1 MSVQL
6 IVYPQNYNGYSSVF
20 TQTGEFC
27 VDGSNFSALDN
38 STTPTYT
45 VPASSTNTIV
55 TALSQN
61 PPLIINSFYKYRS
74 SNAGTPT
81 EPTVVSG
88 GVTLYTVATSSASGI
103 YQRLSNLVVG
113 TTYEMTINLST
124 TGTGFVVTS
133 AYNNTTLISQNFH
146 GANQS
151 QITFSWTAA
160 NSYNDAIVISYANFV
175 ADNIVI
181 DNISISPQ
189 GVTPTQTYTDLI
201 DGQVI
206 CDLYEDEDIPL
217 SLSVDDFKN
226 VAEKVQSYSKAFKLP
241 ATKRNNKIFDH
252 IFEITRSY
260 TGVNFNPYNK
270 TKCVL
275 KQDGFLLFEGY
286 LKMIDIS
293 DKSGEI
299 SYNVNLYSDAVALAD
314 VLQLKR
320 FSDLDLTELEHDYQR
335 TNIQRSWRDA
345 GGGTSMTYL
354 NPNTSGFR
362 DPYTTLRYPFIDWS
376 HQVIRTPMFPANSA
390 IYSNPEL
397 LDIQS
402 AFRPCINV
410 KYLIDRI
417 FQEIP
422 FTYKS
427 DFFESDLFT
436 KLYMDF
442 NWGENI
448 SGVPETEGIY
458 DILTVQY
465 CPTGS
470 FADIDLSSHSFDT
483 QMGFN
488 GTSKF
493 VATSDYQGFEL
504 SANLFWKTVT
514 GSANQDISTRWA
526 KYNSSGTLL
535 DTYDN
540 VTANVNGSLPS
551 PRFPSAY
558 IVCDNAGDYIQ
569 LEWKAASSGT
579 SLYFGQPLGMFKGIC
594 QIFGTTGM
602 LVMTSE
608 TLMETLRGELIQW
621 DFLKGLINMFNIVT
635 LPNPDNP
642 SEIMFEPYYN
652 TFLDNADSKELNW
665 TDKVDVTEIK
675 LKPLTDLNK
684 ITKFVFAEDE
694 DDYVARVMKASTG
707 GHPYGSLNHITMPF
721 TFDLLTGEKEISA
734 APFASSVIKPLTDI
748 QQVSELI
755 TPAIYSMSDDGES
768 QPFANSPRLFY
779 NNGIKSVGSGSYYI
793 PAWNGV
799 TSSNADEFLQF
810 SHVTEIPTTN
820 TTIDINYETQQM
832 VEGIVGTSLPTD
844 NLYTLFWQP
853 YYKELYNPDTRIMT
867 LKVNLTPSDVNS
879 FNFYDRVMIK
889 NRTYRVNKINY
900 KPNDLAT
907 VEFILI
913 P

>member
-6 IVYPQNYNGYSSVF
+6 IVYPQIYNGYSSVF
-20 TQTGEFC
+20 SQTGEFC
-27 VDGSNFSALDN
+27 VDGSTFSALDN
-38 STTPTYT
+38 TIVPTYT
-45 VPASSTNTIV
+45 VPASSTNVIV
-55 TALSQN
+55 SALSSN
-61 PPLIINSFYKYRS
+61 PPYAVNNFYKYRTS
-74 SNAGTPT
+74 QSGTPT
-81 EPTVVSG
+81 EPTVISG
-88 GVTLYTVATSSASGI
+88 GVTLYSVASLTLSGI

-124 TGTGFVVTS
+124 TGTGFVLTS
-133 AYNNTTLISQNFH
+133 AYDNITLISQSIH
-146 GANQS
+146 AANQS

-160 NSYNDAIVISYANFV
+160 STDDTIVISYYNFV

-181 DNISISPQ
+181 DNISVSQQ
-189 GVTPTQTYTDLI
+189 GVTPTQTYSDLL

-252 IFEITRSY
+252 IFEITRKD
-260 TGVNFNPYNK
+260 TGLNFNPYKK

-286 LKMIDIS
+286 LRMIEIS

-314 VLQLKR
+314 VLELNT
-320 FSDLDLTELEHDYQR
+320 FSDLDFSELEHDYQR

-345 GGGTSMTYL
+345 GGGTSITYL
-354 NPNTSGFR
+354 NPSTSGFR
-362 DPYTTLRYPFIDWS
+362 DAYTTLRYPLIDWA
-376 HQVIRTPMFPANSA
+376 HQVVRTPYNPPNSA
-390 IYSNPEL
+390 NYAMPEL

-427 DFFESDLFT
+427 EFFETELFS

-448 SGVPETEGIY
+448 LGVPETEGTYNISTQQFCPSGAFTAIY
-458 DILTVQY
+458 
-465 CPTGS
+465 
-470 FADIDLSSHSFDT
+470 LSSDNFDT
-483 QMGFN
+483 QMGFD

-493 VATSDYQGFEL
+493 VATTDSQAFDL
-504 SANLFWKTVT
+504 SAQLFWRAVS
-514 GSANQDISTRWA
+514 GSAVQNVSTRWA

-535 DTYDN
+535 DTFDN
-540 VTANVNGSLPS
+540 FTGPLSAFPI

-558 IVCDNAGDYIQ
+558 IVCDNAGEYIQ
-569 LEWKAASSGT
+569 LEWKAATSGT
-579 SLYFGQPLGMFKGIC
+579 SLYFGGGGTIGFGYCNIY
-594 QIFGTTGM
+594 GTTGM
-602 LVMTSE
+602 LVVTTDTIMQ
-608 TLMETLRGELIQW
+608 TLRGELNQW
-621 DFLKGLINMFNIVT
+621 EFLKGIINMFNIVSA
-635 LPNPDNP
+635 PNPDNP
-642 SEIMFEPYYN
+642 SEISFEPYFD
-652 TFLDNADSKELNW
+652 TFLDNDDSKELNW

-675 LKPLTDLNK
+675 LTPLTDLNK
-684 ITKFVFAEDE
+684 MTKFVFAEDDE
-694 DDYVARVMKASTG
+694 DYAASVIKASTG
-707 GHPYGSLNHITMPF
+707 GHPYGSLNYIAPSF
-721 TFDLLTGEKEISA
+721 SFDLLTGEKEISA

-748 QQVSELI
+748 PQVSELI
-755 TPAIYSMSDDGES
+755 TPAVYSLSDDGEA
-768 QPFANSPRLFY
+768 QPFNNSPRLFF
-779 NNGIKSVGSGSYYI
+779 NNGVKSVGSGSYYI
-793 PAWNGV
+793 PAWNSI
-799 TSSNADEFLQF
+799 TSSNQTEFLQF
-810 SHVTEIPTTN
+810 SHLTDIPTIS
-820 TTIDINYETQQM
+820 TTIDINYETQQTLS
-832 VEGIVGTSLPTD
+832 GIGTTTA
-844 NLYTLFWQP
+844 NLFSLFWQP
-853 YYKELYNPDTRIMT
+853 YYNELYNPDTRVMT
-867 LKVNLTPSDVNS
+867 LKVNLTPSDINS
-879 FNFYDRVMIK
+879 FNFFDTVMIK
-889 NRTYRVNKINY
+889 NRIYRVNKIDY
-900 KPNDLAT
+900 KPNDLAK